1 MKFFKSILL
10 TLPLLAFV
18 APTFAETKIGFID
31 MQKAIQ
37 ETKAGKAAK
46 KQLEA
51 EFNKKKAELQ
61 KKEADLKKKFEDFE
75 KKAMAL
81 SNEVKAKKQQE
92 LQIEMQKHQQH
103 VAKSQMEIQKKER
116 DLTKPII
123 DKMQKIISDLA
134 KKEGYTA
141 ILEKSEQ
148 LVLFAQPS
156 IDLTDKV
163 VKEYNK

>member
-1 MKFFKSILL
+1 MFHTVDFC
-10 TLPLLAFV
+10 PLH
-18 APTFAETKIGFID
+18 T
-31 MQKAIQ
+31 
-37 ETKAGKAAK
+37 
-46 KQLEA
+46 QLSPGWMLWRDPIIRL
-51 EFNKKKAELQ
+51 FH
-61 KKEADLKKKFEDFE
+61 DD
-75 KKAMAL
+75 
-81 SNEVKAKKQQE
+81 
-92 LQIEMQKHQQH
+92 QQH